1 MDDRTSTLDEILCE
15 ICKSA
20 KAQSYCDFCHV
31 NLCNPC
37 SGEHILDEYDKHRVV
52 PFHRHIKIELKFQCK
67 NCIICVCSFCIASKE
82 HGEHDLIELTE
93 VYETKKENIVKDT
106 YDLENVLTPT
116 YCEIA
121 LGLEKQIANLDV
133 IYENNA
139 TTIL

>member
-1 MDDRTSTLDEILCE
+1 MTNIGLSLYTDE
-15 ICKSA
+15 
-20 KAQSYCDFCHV
+20 
-31 NLCNPC
+31 NLPWFFQN
-37 SGEHILDEYDKHRVV
+37 VV
-52 PFHRHIKIELKFQCK
+52 HIKIELKFQCK

-116 YCEIA
+116 YYEIA

-133 IYENNA
+133 IYENIA
-139 TTIL
+139 TTILEHG

>member
-1 MDDRTSTLDEILCE
+1 MDDCTSTLNETRCE

-20 KAQSYCDFCHV
+20 KVHSYCDFCHV

-37 SGEHILDEYDKHRVV
+37 TGEHILDEYEKHRVV
-52 PFHRHIKIELKFQCK
+52 PFHRRKSSLIFPKCGTHENKTCNFQCK
-67 NCIICVCSFCIASKE
+67 NCATFVCSFCIASKQ
-82 HGEHDLIELTE
+82 HKKHDFIELTE

-121 LGLEKQIANLDV
+121 LD
-133 IYENNA
+133 
-139 TTIL
+139 